1 MPDADPTSASTSGS
15 TFERARALPQRAVDS
30 VRGALDATLDKVF
43 AEPFDVRTPQE
54 LERLVIE
61 GPHGTGPE
69 APPTGM
75 GAFVLA
81 ATPIAQKAL
90 RTAAKSG
97 KLAGKVPLPSA
108 RAVRITA
115 ATIPVALRVSNTSRR
130 GYREIQLLAS
140 YLIAQLR
147 EAGVTPERGLVRAL
161 TMSIYVDPA
170 RRPRFDVPVA
180 RYAGAVSRQW
190 ALRSL
195 GGDGEDALRNRTRK
209 WVDAID
215 RIDLST
221 VTADWRRGN
230 VIDI

>member
-1 MPDADPTSASTSGS
+1 VSDNHGQVGG
-15 TFERARALPQRAVDS
+15 ARAIPQRVVES
-30 VRGALDATLDKVF
+30 VRTALDGVIDKVF
-43 AEPFDVRTPQE
+43 AEPFDVRTAAE
-54 LERLVIE
+54 LEQLVVA
-61 GPHGTGPE
+61 GPHGTG
-69 APPTGM
+69 ADGPPTGM

-81 ATPIAQKAL
+81 ATPIVQRTL

-115 ATIPVALRVSNTSRR
+115 ATIPVAMRVSHTSRR

-140 YLIAQLR
+140 YVIAKLR
-147 EAGVTPERGLVRAL
+147 EAGVQPERGLVRSL
-161 TMSIYVDPA
+161 TMSLYVEPA
-170 RRPRFDVPVA
+170 RRPRVDVPPA

-195 GGDGEDALRNRTRK
+195 GGDSEDALRARTRK

-215 RIDLST
+215 RLDLPA
-221 VTADWRRGN
+221 VAAEWRRGD
-230 VIDI
+230 VIDV

>member
-1 MPDADPTSASTSGS
+1 MPDDSS
-15 TFERARALPQRAVDS
+15 TFDKARALPQRAVES

-54 LERLVIE
+54 LERLVVD
-61 GPHGTGPE
+61 GPHGTGPD

-75 GAFVLA
+75 GAFV
-81 ATPIAQKAL
+81 
-90 RTAAKSG
+90 
-97 KLAGKVPLPSA
+97 LAGKVPLPSA

-115 ATIPVALRVSNTSRR
+115 ASIPVAMRVSHTSRR

-147 EAGVTPERGLVRAL
+147 ETGVAPERGLVRAL

-170 RRPRFDVPVA
+170 RRPRYDVPVS
-180 RYAGAVSRQW
+180 RYAGTVSRQW

-195 GGDGEDALRNRTRK
+195 GGDSEEALRARARK

-215 RIDLST
+215 RLDLST
-221 VTADWRRGN
+221 VTADWRHGD
-230 VIDI
+230 VIDL